1 MIETGSTICGWTRR
15 NFLKACGAAGVLMM
29 FPWLAYAS
37 EADDLEA
44 KADELDAQ
52 AEAAQAQ
59 MDELS
64 AKLDALEQ
72 QFNEALARYN
82 EANEAHEAALTAMDE
97 AQDRIDAAKVRIAET
112 QDQLSNRAVNMY
124 REGNPT
130 MIDVLFGSQSFDA
143 FVTNLD
149 AMQKIGEQ
157 DAALVQESKDA
168 KAEADAAYEEYSR
181 QEKVAA
187 EELENARIAKEELEA
202 AQASLQEEYN
212 SMSDEVAAIRAEA
225 EQTRMSAEEARE
237 KEEEAKRKAQEA
249 LEQAQAAAAASGG
262 SSSGGSSSG
271 GSSSGSVS
279 TTPSTSVSGWV
290 NPAPGKFITSGFG
303 WRPSI
308 GDYHQGVDLS
318 CSYEPVYCMAD
329 GTVTTSGWF
338 GTGGMAVTV
347 DHGGGIVS
355 WYLHNSQL
363 LVSVGQ
369 SVSAGQQISVSGNT
383 GFSTGA
389 HLHFQINVGCSNGVN
404 GTAVNPTTYFS
415 W

>member
-1 MIETGSTICGWTRR
+1 M
-15 NFLKACGAAGVLMM
+15 L

-82 EANEAHEAALTAMDE
+82 EANDAHEAALAAMDD
-97 AQDRIDAAKVRIAET
+97 AQERIDAAKVRIAET

-130 MIDVLFGSQSFDA
+130 MLDVLFGSQSFDA

-149 AMQKIGEQ
+149 AMHKIGEQ

-168 KAEADAAYEEYSR
+168 KAEADAAYEEYSK
-181 QEKVAA
+181 QEKLAA

-225 EQTRMSAEEARE
+225 EQTRMSAEEARQ
-237 KEEEAKRKAQEA
+237 KEEEAKRAAQEA
-249 LEQAQAAAAASGG
+249 LAAAQSSSNGSSG
-262 SSSGGSSSG
+262 SSGGSSSG
-271 GSSSGSVS
+271 GSTSS
-279 TTPSTSVSGWV
+279 TPSTSVDGWV
-290 NPAPGKFITSGFG
+290 NPAPGTYITSGFG

-369 SVSAGQQISVSGNT
+369 QVSAGQQISVSGNT

-389 HLHFQINVGCSNGVN
+389 HLHFQINVGCSNGIN

>member
-1 MIETGSTICGWTRR
+1 MTETGSTLHGLTRR
-15 NFLKACGAAGVLMM
+15 NFLKTCGAAGALMM

-44 KADELDAQ
+44 KASDLEAQ
-52 AEAAQAQ
+52 ANDKQAQ

-72 QFNEALARYN
+72 QFNEALERYN
-82 EANEAHEAALTAMDE
+82 TANAAHEAAVQAMND
-97 AQDRIDAAKVRIAET
+97 AQDRIDAAKVRISET

-130 MIDVLFGSQSFDA
+130 FIDVLFGSQSFDA

-168 KAEADAAYEEYSR
+168 KAEADAAYEEYSK
-181 QEKVAA
+181 QEKIAA

-202 AQASLQEEYN
+202 AQASLQAEYN
-212 SMSDEVAAIRAEA
+212 AMSDEVAAIRAEA
-225 EQTRMSAEEARE
+225 EQTRMSAEEARQ
-237 KEEEAKRKAQEA
+237 KEEEAKRAAQEA
-249 LEQAQAAAAASGG
+249 LQSYGGG
-262 SSSGGSSSG
+262 SVVTGTPDGSTSS
-271 GSSSGSVS
+271 
-279 TTPSTSVSGWV
+279 TPSTSVSGWV

-347 DHGGGIVS
+347 NHGGGIVS

-369 SVSAGQQISVSGNT
+369 QVSAGQQISVSGNT

-389 HLHFQINVGCSNGVN
+389 HLHFQINVGSSNGVN
-404 GTAVNPTTYFS
+404 GTAVNPTAYFS

>member
-1 MIETGSTICGWTRR
+1 M
-15 NFLKACGAAGVLMM
+15 L

-82 EANEAHEAALTAMDE
+82 EANDAHEAALAAMDD
-97 AQDRIDAAKVRIAET
+97 AQERIDAAKVRIAET

-130 MIDVLFGSQSFDA
+130 MLDVLFGSQSFDA

-168 KAEADAAYEEYSR
+168 KAEADAAYEEYSK
-181 QEKVAA
+181 QEKLAA

-225 EQTRMSAEEARE
+225 EQTRMSAEEARQ
-237 KEEEAKRKAQEA
+237 KEEEAKRAAQEA
-249 LEQAQAAAAASGG
+249 LAAAQSSSGG
-262 SSSGGSSSG
+262 SSGSSGGSSSG
-271 GSSSGSVS
+271 GSTSS
-279 TTPSTSVSGWV
+279 TPSTSVDGWV
-290 NPAPGKFITSGFG
+290 NPAPGKYITSGFG

-369 SVSAGQQISVSGNT
+369 QVSAGQQISVSGNT

-389 HLHFQINVGCSNGVN
+389 HLHFQINVGCSNGIN

>member
-1 MIETGSTICGWTRR
+1 MIETGSTVRGWTRR
-15 NFLKACGAAGVLMM
+15 NFLKACGAAGAVML

-44 KADELDAQ
+44 KADDLDAQ
-52 AEAAQAQ
+52 AADKQAEI
-59 MDELS
+59 DALS
-64 AKLDALEQ
+64 EKLDALEK
-72 QFNEALARYN
+72 QFNEALERYN
-82 EANEAHEAALTAMDE
+82 AANTAHEAALAAMDE
-97 AQDRIDAAKVRIAET
+97 ASARIDAAKVRIAET

-130 MIDVLFGSQSFDA
+130 FIDVLFGSQSFDA
-143 FVTNLD
+143 FVTNMD
-149 AMQKIGEQ
+149 AMQKISEQ

-168 KAEADAAYEEYSR
+168 KAEADAAYAEYSK
-181 QEKVAA
+181 QEKLAA

-202 AQASLQEEYN
+202 AQESLQAEYD

-225 EQTRMSAEEARE
+225 EQTRMSAEEARK
-237 KEEEAKRKAQEA
+237 KEEEAKKAAQAA
-249 LEQAQAAAAASGG
+249 LEQAQSSGSGG
-262 SSSGGSSSG
+262 SSGGSSS
-271 GSSSGSVS
+271 S
-279 TTPSTSVSGWV
+279 TPSTSVDGWV
-290 NPAPGKFITSGFG
+290 NPAPGKYITSGFG
-303 WRPSI
+303 WRSDI
-308 GDYHQGVDLS
+308 GDFHLGVDLS

-329 GTVTTSGWF
+329 GTCTYSGWF
-338 GTGGMAVTV
+338 GTGGQAIVV

-369 SVSAGQQISVSGNT
+369 HVSAGQQVSVSGNT

-389 HLHFQINVGCSNGVN
+389 HLHFQINVNSSNGIN
-404 GTAVNPTTYFS
+404 GDAVNPTAYFS

>member
-1 MIETGSTICGWTRR
+1 MIETGSLPCGWTRR
-15 NFLKACGAAGVLMM
+15 NFLKACGAAGALML

-82 EANEAHEAALTAMDE
+82 EANDAHEAALAAMDD
-97 AQDRIDAAKVRIAET
+97 AQERIDAAKVRIAET

-130 MIDVLFGSQSFDA
+130 MLDVLFGSQSFDA

-149 AMQKIGEQ
+149 AMHKIGEQ

-168 KAEADAAYEEYSR
+168 KAEADAAYEEYSK
-181 QEKVAA
+181 QEKLAA

-225 EQTRMSAEEARE
+225 EQTRMSAEEARQ
-237 KEEEAKRKAQEA
+237 KEEEAKRAAQEA
-249 LEQAQAAAAASGG
+249 LAAAQSSSSGSSG
-262 SSSGGSSSG
+262 SSGGSSSG
-271 GSSSGSVS
+271 GSTSN
-279 TTPSTSVSGWV
+279 TPSTSVDGWV
-290 NPAPGKFITSGFG
+290 NPAPGTYITSGFG

-369 SVSAGQQISVSGNT
+369 QVSAGQQISVSGNT

-389 HLHFQINVGCSNGVN
+389 HLHFQINVGCSNGIN

>member
-225 EQTRMSAEEARE
+225 EQTRMSAEEARK

-290 NPAPGKFITSGFG
+290 NPAPGKIITSGFG